1 MREVSWD
8 ISGIVI
14 RAPLAHFN
22 MKTKII
28 AIILRPLT
36 LVRRLMK
43 KSLRRS
49 ASIEAPQSEKLIR
62 RPFL

>member
-1 MREVSWD
+1 
-8 ISGIVI
+8 
-14 RAPLAHFN
+14 

-43 KSLRRS
+43 KNVERS
-49 ASIEAPQSEKLIR
+49 ASTGAPQSEKLIR

>member
-1 MREVSWD
+1 
-8 ISGIVI
+8 
-14 RAPLAHFN
+14 

-36 LVRRLMK
+36 LVRRLIK
-43 KSLRRS
+43 KTSERS
-49 ASIEAPQSEKLIR
+49 ASTDAPASEKLAR